1 MSFNQLI
8 VSIEELNICHEQLI
22 KLGETKKQ
30 TIIQNKVNEMIAIT
44 NAESKLVKRIEELE
58 LDRQEAVYGVLQQRG
73 IKSRLNLTMP
83 ELIRLI
89 FDQTDKQRLETAL
102 GQLSDTLTTLKQLN
116 EINQQLLKQSLSYID
131 FYVETLSYRPETEVT
146 YQNPADKQHNAQSSG
161 LFDTRA

>member
-1 MSFNQLI
+1 MSLNQLI
-8 VSIEELNICHEQLI
+8 VSIEELNTCHEQLI

-30 TIIQNKVNEMIAIT
+30 TIIKNKVNEMIAIT

-58 LDRQEAVYGVLQQRG
+58 LARQEAVYGVLQERG

-89 FDQTDKQRLETAL
+89 FDQADKQRLEKAL
-102 GQLSDTLTTLKQLN
+102 GQLSDTLVTLKQLN

>member
-22 KLGETKKQ
+22 KLGETKKL

-58 LDRQEAVYGVLQQRG
+58 LARQEAVYGVLQERG

-89 FDQTDKQRLETAL
+89 FDQADKQRLETAL